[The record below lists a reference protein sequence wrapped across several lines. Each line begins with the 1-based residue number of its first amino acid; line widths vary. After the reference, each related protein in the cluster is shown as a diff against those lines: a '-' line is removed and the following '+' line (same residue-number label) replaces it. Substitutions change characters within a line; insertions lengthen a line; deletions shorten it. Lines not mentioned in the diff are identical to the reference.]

1 MVRKYEIKY
10 VKFIVESSQHFANEL
25 ISFYIYK
32 FIIITLIHLNF
43 WLFKIIELQQHFV
56 LELTLSICG

>member
-25 ISFYIYK
+25 IAFYIYK